1 MLNRKI
7 ITVAAIASS
16 LAVTATPA
24 LGKGGGKSVPD
35 PQPAPAPW
43 SLCPEFAAGGPS
55 ILPDGSSL
63 GANEIPGVLCVVDRA
78 TPTGSLLLYTWR
90 VGPGWVA
97 DVRSSGGGNSNKIDV
112 QVTNQAGEKHEITVQ
127 PGKTVIR

>member
-1 MLNRKI
+1 MSGSRK
-7 ITVAAIASS
+7 TKVQWRVRPGLCSHARARQGGWQACPRS
-16 LAVTATPA
+16 PA
-24 LGKGGGKSVPD
+24 GAG
-35 PQPAPAPW
+35 PW
-43 SLCPEFAAGGPS
+43 TLCPEFAAGGPS